1 MPVWPFIPPVSAS
14 PACMLLFAVGWHLVH
29 GSVDRRLER
38 VLRYV
43 SPIMENENKP
53 VFEYL
58 RLSVTDRCN
67 LRCVYCMPAEGVP
80 KMSHDQVLTY
90 EEMIEIVRACAAEG
104 VHRVRITGG
113 EPLVRKGLCG
123 FIASLGGIPEIDDIS
138 LTTNGILLP
147 GFAADLR
154 NAGIRRINISL
165 DSLKAERYA
174 RITRGGD
181 IGRVMAGIDA
191 AIMAGLNPVK
201 LNVVMMP
208 GENDDEIEAFGRLAC
223 RLPVHVRFI
232 ERMPFAS
239 GERGSTGFIAQEE
252 VIERLTRAGLR
263 LIPVEEPLGGGPANI
278 FRIEGEAGFIGFI
291 SSRSHPF
298 CTRCTRLRLT
308 VSGKLLPCL
317 DSTDGIDVR
326 GLGHNAIIEAV
337 RTLARQKRAAK
348 KSCARF
354 VDAPCISLSDI
365 GG

>member
-1 MPVWPFIPPVSAS
+1 
-14 PACMLLFAVGWHLVH
+14 
-29 GSVDRRLER
+29 
-38 VLRYV
+38 
-43 SPIMENENKP
+43 MENLNKP

-67 LRCVYCMPAEGVP
+67 LRCIYCMPAGGVP
-80 KMSHDQVLTY
+80 KLSHEQVLRY
-90 EEMIEIVRACAAEG
+90 EEMLGIVRACTAEG
-104 VHRVRITGG
+104 VHRIRITGG

-123 FIASLGGIPEIDDIS
+123 FIASLCNIPGIDDIS

-147 GFAADLR
+147 DFAVDLR
-154 NAGIRRINISL
+154 KAGIRRINVSL
-165 DSLKAERYA
+165 DSLDPDRYE

-181 IGRVMAGIDA
+181 ISRVMAGIET
-191 AIMAGLNPVK
+191 AIAAGLTPVK
-201 LNVVMMP
+201 INVVMMP

-232 ERMPFAS
+232 ERMPFAD
-239 GERGSTGFIAQEE
+239 GNQGSAGFIAQET
-252 VIERLTRAGLR
+252 VIGRLSRAGLR
-263 LIPVEEPLGGGPANI
+263 LVPVDETLGGGPADS

-298 CTRCTRLRLT
+298 CARCTRLRLT

-326 GLGHNAIIEAV
+326 GLDHSSIVTAIRKLGE
-337 RTLARQKRAAK
+337 QKRAAK